1 MIVRVR
7 IEADGTASAAEI
19 RTSSGF
25 ERLDQA
31 ALQTVL
37 RWTYVPGKRDGV
49 PQAMWYLI
57 PIQFVLE

>member
-1 MIVRVR
+1 MRVR
-7 IEADGTASAAEI
+7 IETDGAASAAEI
-19 RTSSGF
+19 HTSSGF

-57 PIQFVLE
+57 PIEFVLE